1 VKVTAITY
9 LVRDYDE
16 AIRWFVDVL
25 GFELRQDEDLG
36 SGKRWILVAA
46 KAAET
51 SFLLGKATD
60 ANQEAAIGNAAGG
73 RVAYFLQVDDFD
85 ATYQQLRKRGVQFLE
100 TPRREP
106 YGMVVVF
113 EDIYQNRWDLLG
125 PVPQQYKS

>member
-1 VKVTAITY
+1 MKVSAITY

-25 GFELRQDEDLG
+25 GFELRQDLNLG
-36 SGKRWILVAA
+36 DGKRWVMVAPKEA
-46 KAAET
+46 GT
-51 SFLLGKATD
+51 SFLLAKATD
-60 ANQEAAIGNAAGG
+60 ANQDAGIGNAAGG
-73 RVAYFLQVDDFD
+73 RVAFFLSVDDFE
-85 ATYQQLRKRGVQFLE
+85 ASYAALRKRGVQFCE

>member
-1 VKVTAITY
+1 MKVSAITY

-25 GFELRQDEDLG
+25 GFELRQDENLG
-36 SGKRWILVAA
+36 DGKRWVMVAPKEA
-46 KAAET
+46 GT
-51 SFLLGKATD
+51 GFLLAKATD
-60 ANQEAAIGNAAGG
+60 ANQDTGIGNAAGG
-73 RVAYFLQVDDFD
+73 RVAFFLSVDDFE
-85 ATYQQLRKRGVQFLE
+85 ASYTALRKRGVQFCD

-125 PVPQQYKS
+125 PVLQQYKS